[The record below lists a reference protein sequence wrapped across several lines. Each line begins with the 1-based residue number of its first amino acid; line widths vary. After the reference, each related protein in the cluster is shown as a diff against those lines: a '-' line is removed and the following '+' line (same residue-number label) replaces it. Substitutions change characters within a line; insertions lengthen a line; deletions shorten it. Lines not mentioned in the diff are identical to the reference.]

1 MLRLRILASMG
12 GTFLLFALLAS
23 GCSGDDEGK
32 AAAQPAAA
40 DQLFTSG
47 FQIDSANFQQRVR
60 PYVRVPK
67 KNSCFGENISPPLEW
82 RQAPEGAKSFAVIAE
97 DLDHSTGRWVQ
108 WVVYNI
114 PADVSSLPEGIAS
127 STPVLPD
134 GTTQGTNDTAQPG
147 YEGVCPPPVL
157 YSRPVEPGGAPSF
170 GRSPHR
176 LAVTIYAL
184 DIELGLAAGATKAE
198 LEVAMEAHILGE
210 AKTMGKFQPS
220 VMNRTKLQFIATR
233 PAGAEK

>member
-1 MLRLRILASMG
+1 MLRFRVLVSLSG
-12 GTFLLFALLAS
+12 LLLALVAW
-23 GCSGDDEGK
+23 GCSDADESDH
-32 AAAQPAAA
+32 PAAA

-47 FQIDSANFQQRVR
+47 FQIDSANFQQKVR
-60 PYVRVPK
+60 PYVRIPK
-67 KNSCFGENISPPLEW
+67 ENTCYGENLSPPLEW
-82 RQAPEGAKSFAVIAE
+82 KEAPEATKSFAVIAE

-134 GTTQGTNDTAQPG
+134 GTAQGTNDTAQPG
-147 YEGVCPPPVL
+147 YEGVCPPPNIT
-157 YSRPVEPGGAPSF
+157 SRWSQESDGAPF

-176 LAVTIYAL
+176 LEVTIYAL

-198 LEVAMEAHILGE
+198 LDVVMEAHILG
-210 AKTMGKFQPS
+210 
-220 VMNRTKLQFIATR
+220 NL
-233 PAGAEK
+233 